1 MSGTDTQPIKGGS
14 ALNVLFVCTGNICR
28 SPTAERLVAAYAD
41 RLQVPDLAASSAG
54 TRAVIG
60 HPIHDQAAL
69 VLQSLGGDAQNF
81 TAQQL
86 TPKVALSADL
96 VLTMTKNH
104 RDAVLECAPRMLNRT
119 FTLAEAACLVT
130 EFGAQTVMDLA
141 ALRPQ
146 LTARDVFDI
155 ADPIGSG
162 ADVFV
167 TVGAQIADLL
177 APILELLRRS
187 TKTSRA

>member
-1 MSGTDTQPIKGGS
+1 
-14 ALNVLFVCTGNICR
+14 
-28 SPTAERLVAAYAD
+28 
-41 RLQVPDLAASSAG
+41 
-54 TRAVIG
+54 
-60 HPIHDQAAL
+60 
-69 VLQSLGGDAQNF
+69 
-81 TAQQL
+81 
-86 TPKVALSADL
+86 
-96 VLTMTKNH
+96 
-104 RDAVLECAPRMLNRT
+104 MLNRT

-141 ALRPQ
+141 ALRPPQ